1 MEGISMKPINI
12 LIADDNED
20 FSILLKEFFSIQDD
34 VNDVYVALDGIEAI
48 EKIEK
53 HLPDVVVLDMVM
65 PRLDGFGVLDRI
77 KYSKKLTKK
86 PKVIIL
92 SAVGQDNITQSALN
106 MGAEY
111 YVVKPFDFNIF
122 MDRIRQV
129 VDPITFQNSMNFV
142 SKSEDYEKKISEVL
156 HYVGIPTHVKGYQYL
171 RKAIAMVI
179 DDETLLGAITISLYP
194 NIAEIYKTTS
204 SRVERSIRHAIELA
218 WEKQDENSI
227 KDFFGYAIHNQKG
240 KPSNGEFIA
249 MVADKI
255 LSER

>member
-1 MEGISMKPINI
+1 MKPINI

-20 FSILLKEFFSIQDD
+20 FSILLKKFFLIQED

-53 HLPDVVVLDMVM
+53 FFPDVVVLDMVM

-77 KYSKKLTKK
+77 RYSKKLTKK

-129 VDPITFQNSMNFV
+129 VEPSAFQSMMNFTSP
-142 SKSEDYEKKISEVL
+142 SKDYEKKIGEIL
-156 HYVGIPTHVKGYQYL
+156 HYVGIPIHVKGYQYL
-171 RKAIAMVI
+171 KKAIHMVLE
-179 DDETLLGAITISLYP
+179 DESLLGAITISLYP
-194 NIAEIYKTTS
+194 EIAEFYKTTS

-218 WEKQDENSI
+218 WERQEDGDVKE
-227 KDFFGYAIHNQKG
+227 FFGYGIHNQKG

-255 LSER
+255 LAES